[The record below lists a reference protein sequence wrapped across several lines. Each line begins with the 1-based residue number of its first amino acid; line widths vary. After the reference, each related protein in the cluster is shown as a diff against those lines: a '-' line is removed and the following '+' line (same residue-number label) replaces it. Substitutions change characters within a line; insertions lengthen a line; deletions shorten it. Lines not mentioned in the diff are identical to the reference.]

1 MKRITSII
9 VSVMILC
16 GALYL
21 PLTAGASGLSTGTR
35 PVFDPNYTAV
45 FNDFE
50 DTSLVGFESNQTKDG
65 VTAFTVVDTDDEN
78 YNHSF
83 KIAAVTWVAIDD
95 GNAIKKDDTRA
106 TYKGVKG
113 QTVNLF
119 DEPLTVGNNYIM
131 SYDYKNIAETFSN
144 GQTVSFAPKHENF
157 KVGTDYRDHIV
168 YNDNQNW
175 YKYNVGFTAGKDTMA
190 LKINT
195 CSGVGAY
202 IDNLLVVE
210 AAEFKD
216 LTDNSATIEVT
227 EGEIVTNNKNGI
239 ANMVAKGNKLSFE
252 VNVANSFY
260 KAVVTHGGTA
270 VTPVNGVYTIDK
282 VVGDIE
288 VKTEI
293 DKDVL
298 DGVVKAEFPV
308 DASNITFSAG
318 DTLAK
323 FMDETK
329 IVESL
334 ISLKSGESNVARDEA
349 LKDGYVLNIVDS
361 GETIVS
367 YTVKIGGTVDNYTPD
382 SAKTAIIDSYIS
394 NTINKSGTGI
404 GDTNLE
410 NSVLYNGNRS
420 AVANVIKKAMKGEKV
435 TIVAFGGSIT
445 WGAGESSVPS
455 SIEHSF
461 SGNENYVKLVGDWFK
476 SVFGDNV
483 TIKNAGIGATDTP
496 YAIHRMNMDV
506 MSFDPDLVIVEWDKN
521 DVNKDTYKQATY
533 ENMLRKFISKGVAV
547 VMFGMCGSN
556 TNGDDSSIEMHVPLA
571 EKYDLPYISYRDAF
585 GEKTNN
591 YKSELLTKLTN
602 DNVHPNIVGHQLAA
616 LLLNNYF
623 GNIYKNIASI
633 GSYEPLM
640 PEKPYNEEATVFG
653 EGKVVDLDDVAE
665 GKVEGVRITD
675 LGSFVKDT
683 TLYSPGREDISKNHE
698 RYAYKAQYSQS
709 YEPMVIEI
717 DNCYSLHLLLLRVN
731 RTDGTFKVFVNDN
744 EVTDPKGSFTSGTAS
759 DNTQIESTYA
769 WASSRVCLN
778 NDPTKI
784 TLKILP
790 TNKDPESYVGL
801 YSLLLADA
809 PEIDYSDGQ
818 ATVTAPN
825 ALELLTNGIVDGTGT
840 SEGKQ
845 TTAVYLLAEYDTP
858 MYAGGQ
864 TANPQKII
872 LDNGG
877 VANVVSR
884 TFYVASKSVYD
895 SLANKDDFGK
905 TDVDGV
911 KKVTVNGQDLAK
923 YWRKSPINSTNNATV
938 SFGIC
943 VKNIKSSQKD
953 NAFAV
958 RAKLEYRFGDSGEVH
973 TVYSDVQTSDNFS
986 AQGAYDILKAKGE
999 QPSLWFNTDY
1009 DDGETNGDDFF
1020 G

>member
-1 MKRITSII
+1 MKKIISVILSVTMLCVALSI
-9 VSVMILC
+9 
-16 GALYL
+16 
-21 PLTAGASGLSTGTR
+21 PLTVGAANLSTGEQPTY
-35 PVFDPNYTAV
+35 DPNYAR

-50 DTSLVGFESNQTKDG
+50 DESIRGFDYSNQGNFTIANTGDSNYG
-65 VTAFTVVDTDDEN
+65 YAFR
-78 YNHSF
+78 
-83 KIAAVTWVAIDD
+83 IANNAWKAID
-95 GNAIKKDDTRA
+95 GNVTSGGIT
-106 TYKGVKG
+106 
-113 QTVNLF
+113 LF
-119 DEPLTVGNNYIM
+119 NESLTIGKNYIM
-131 SYDYKNIAETFSN
+131 SYDYKNINASYSGT
-144 GQTVSFAPKHENF
+144 QPVSFAPKHDSFSMINSRGD
-157 KVGTDYRDHIV
+157 VDYYD
-168 YNDNQNW
+168 YPTFYDNTNW
-175 YKYNVGFTAGKDTMA
+175 YKHTVGFTASQDSLKP
-190 LKINT
+190 KINT
-195 CSGVGAY
+195 CDGVGVY
-202 IDNLLVVE
+202 MDNFLVVE

-216 LTDNSATIEVT
+216 LTGDTATVEAV

-239 ANMVAKGNKLSFE
+239 ANMVAKGNKLSFK

-260 KAVVTHGGTA
+260 KAVVTHGDTP

-282 VVGDIE
+282 VTADIE

-298 DGVVKAEFPV
+298 DGVVKAKFSV
-308 DASNITFSAG
+308 DSSNNITFSAG

-323 FMDETK
+323 FMDDTK
-329 IVESL
+329 IVESM
-334 ISLKSGESNVARDEA
+334 ISLKSVNEKLRRDEV
-349 LKDGYVLNIVDS
+349 LRDGYVLSIIDDA

-367 YTVKIGGTVDNYTPD
+367 YTVKIDGTISEYTPD
-382 SAKTAIIDSYIS
+382 DATIAQINNYIS
-394 NTINKSGTGI
+394 DTITKSGTGI
-404 GDTNLE
+404 TADNLK
-410 NSVLYNGNRS
+410 NSLLNDGNRS

-556 TNGDDSSIEMHVPLA
+556 TNGDDSSIEMHIPLA

-585 GEKTNN
+585 GDKANS
-591 YKSELLTKLTN
+591 YKSDLLTKLTN
-602 DNVHPNIVGHQLAA
+602 DYVHPNIVGHQLAA

-633 GSYEPLM
+633 GSYEPVM
-640 PEKPYNEEATVFG
+640 PEKPYNAEATVFG
-653 EGKVVDLDDVAE
+653 EGRVVDLDDVAA
-665 GKVEGVRITD
+665 GNVEGVEIKS
-675 LGSFVKDT
+675 LGSFEKDT
-683 TLYSPGREDISKNHE
+683 TLYNPGREDISKNHE

-790 TNKDPESYVGL
+790 TNKDQESYVGL

-818 ATVTAPN
+818 ATVTAPK

-840 SEGKQ
+840 SQGKQ

-884 TFYVASKSVYD
+884 IFYVASKSVYD
-895 SLANKDDFGK
+895 SLENKDDFGK

-911 KKVTVNGQDLAK
+911 KKVTVTGQDLAK
-923 YWRKSPINSTNNATV
+923 YWRKSPINGTNNATV

-943 VKNIKSSQKD
+943 VKNIKSNQKD
-953 NAFAV
+953 SAFAV
-958 RAKLEYRFGDSGEVH
+958 RAKLEYRFGDSGDVH

-1009 DDGETNGDDFF
+1009 DDGETNGDNFF